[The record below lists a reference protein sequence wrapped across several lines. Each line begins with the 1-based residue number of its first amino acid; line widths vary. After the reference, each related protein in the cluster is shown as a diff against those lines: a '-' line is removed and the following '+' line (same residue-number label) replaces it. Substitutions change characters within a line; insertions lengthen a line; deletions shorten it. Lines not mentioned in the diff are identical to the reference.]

1 MAHSATSV
9 ARYVLWLGRGTDMT
23 PMRLQKLIYISHGWM
38 LALLDKPLF
47 SDTPEAWQYGPV
59 VPAVYQEYKKF
70 GGNAI
75 TDVPASEPEG
85 FTPEEKNLMQ
95 KVWDSYRGFSAI
107 QLSSLTHQPNT
118 PWAITRQLVGNGAAI
133 SNDLIKEHYRV
144 LAEARK

>member
-1 MAHSATSV
+1 MAHDALSV
-9 ARYVLWLGRGTDMT
+9 AQYVLWLGRGSDIS

-59 VPAVYQEYKKF
+59 VPSVYQQYKKF

-75 TDVPASEPEG
+75 SAIPDREPQG
-85 FTPEEKNLMQ
+85 FSPDEKNLME
-95 KVWDSYRGFSAI
+95 KVWEAYKGFTAI
-107 QLSSLTHQPNT
+107 QLSALTHQPKT
-118 PWAITRQLVGNGAAI
+118 PWAITRELVGPGAAI
-133 SNDLIKEHYRV
+133 SNDLIKDHYRT